1 MTRKCIFYLSML
13 LIIAFIGPT
22 SCKDDE
28 EENET
33 PVTADNPIFYAGQIV
48 TSEISKDD
56 VVIELMIDTVVNL
69 GRDERPALFFVN
81 QSHTLNGQNIGN
93 GNHYANVFR
102 SVSRQRL
109 HEFIVL
115 WGKLIGVEINLNDL
129 SPESISKRQEA
140 FYVLSQFLIRFS
152 TDLPMLIALCQ
163 NTAELQAAVDIV
175 NAANSA
181 LKSSS
186 VPGQYNEANS
196 ILRSLE
202 VSGIK
207 PTEFMSAVN
216 ETGMTPE
223 AYFSMA
229 NEKGINLAASIQ
241 QGNGDRGIV
250 TAVIKAVCKAVVYI
264 SKFIVFFIEHG
275 APSVDL
281 EDSYT
286 SYLHQDDTDPM
297 DYISGQPYQTS
308 PTYSVKYCTL
318 ATASFYIET
327 NYDAHHQTLPGQYI
341 NRCGMIV
348 KSVKCSGGMHV
359 EGYTEWGTPVTI
371 GTNENPIATSSNTV
385 IVNYGDCCC
394 FSRHAKLT
402 FDLTGNLGY
411 DETSWDSNTK

>member
-1 MTRKCIFYLSML
+1 MKGKCFFYLSLL
-13 LIIAFIGPT
+13 LIIAFVGST
-22 SCKDDE
+22 SCNNDEDD
-28 EENET
+28 NET
-33 PVTADNPIFYAGQIV
+33 PVVAEDPVFYSGQIV
-48 TSEISKDD
+48 TSEISKDG
-56 VVIELMIDTVVNL
+56 VVIESMIDTVVNL
-69 GRDERPALFFVN
+69 GSDEKQALFFVN
-81 QSHTLNGQNIGN
+81 QSHLLNGENISN
-93 GNHYANVFR
+93 GNFHSNVFR
-102 SVSRQRL
+102 SVNRQNL

-115 WGKLIGVEINLNDL
+115 WGQVIGIEINLNDN
-129 SPESISKRQEA
+129 SPESIARRREA
-140 FYVLSQFLIRFS
+140 FYILSQFLISFR
-152 TDLPMLIALCQ
+152 TDLPMLISLGSGK
-163 NTAELQAAVDIV
+163 AELQSSVDIV
-175 NAANSA
+175 HAANSA
-181 LKSSS
+181 LKSSLL
-186 VPGQYNEANS
+186 PGQYNDANS

-202 VSGIK
+202 ESGIK
-207 PTEFMSAVN
+207 PTEFMSILQ

-229 NEKGINLAASIQ
+229 NERGIDLAASIK
-241 QGNGDRGIV
+241 QGNGDRGVV

-286 SYLHQDDTDPM
+286 SYLHQDATNPM
-297 DYISGQPYQTS
+297 DYISGKPYQVS

-327 NYDAHHQTLPGQYI
+327 YYDAHHQTLPGQYV

-348 KSVKCSGGMHV
+348 KSVHCSGGMHV
-359 EGYTEWGTPVTI
+359 EGYTEWGAPVTV
-371 GTNENPIATSSNTV
+371 GTDENPIATSSNTV

-402 FDLTGNLGY
+402 FNLSGNLGY